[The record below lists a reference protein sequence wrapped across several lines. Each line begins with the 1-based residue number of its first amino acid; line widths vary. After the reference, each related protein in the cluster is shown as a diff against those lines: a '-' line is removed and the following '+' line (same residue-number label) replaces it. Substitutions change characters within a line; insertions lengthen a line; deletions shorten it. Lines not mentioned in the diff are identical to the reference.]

1 MFGDL
6 RTEDEKL
13 AFALELAFNEI
24 SKDKTDGRDEEQ
36 TIADDQNKE
45 SRKEGYLG
53 THAMIKLP
61 YVIGT
66 PEYSK
71 HPYAGIVYLG
81 NLGDD
86 IEQVE
91 LYDEEQKQLLEDKAN
106 EQEALIKN
114 AEE

>member
-1 MFGDL
+1 MFGDV

-24 SKDKTDGRDEEQ
+24 SKDKSEANDEEQ
-36 TIADDQNKE
+36 SLADKQNKE
-45 SRKEGYLG
+45 TRKKGYLG

-66 PEYSK
+66 PEYNK

-81 NLGDD
+81 NLGEDL
-86 IEQVE
+86 EQTD
-91 LYDEEQKQLLEDKAN
+91 LHNEE
-106 EQEALIKN
+106 
-114 AEE
+114 

>member
-1 MFGDL
+1 MIEESNEPQEQAQDEQEPMMFGDL

-24 SKDKTDGRDEEQ
+24 SKDKSEGKDEEQ
-36 TIADDQNKE
+36 TIADNQNKE
-45 SRKEGYLG
+45 QRKQGYLG

-66 PEYSK
+66 PEYNK
-71 HPYAGIVYLG
+71 HPYAGIVYIG

-91 LYDEEQKQLLEDKAN
+91 LHDEE
-106 EQEALIKN
+106 
-114 AEE
+114 